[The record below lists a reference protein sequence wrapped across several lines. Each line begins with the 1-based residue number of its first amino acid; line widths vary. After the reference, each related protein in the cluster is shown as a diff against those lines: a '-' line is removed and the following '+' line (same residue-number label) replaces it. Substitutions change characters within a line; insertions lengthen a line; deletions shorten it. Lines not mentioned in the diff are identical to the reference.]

1 MSYVTDEY
9 PILAITATSIR
20 VVTTAIDLRKFERFS
35 ILFKNNNTAIAFTEL
50 QAQISINATVP
61 DSAADVAQDWI
72 AAEASSVNRVVDD
85 LYTLQNGNINS
96 ANIIGSGVGAANL
109 ETSSV
114 ITRAMNNGSI
124 TVEKNDYGTIVAI
137 QEIF

>member
-35 ILFKNNNTAIAFTEL
+35 ILFNNNTAIAFTEL

-72 AAEASSVNRVVDD
+72 AANSSIIPTPSALAATASVLTSAID
-85 LYTLQNGNINS
+85 NS
-96 ANIIGSGVGAANL
+96 YRWIRFLARTGSTATA
-109 ETSSV
+109 
-114 ITRAMNNGSI
+114 GSAR
-124 TVEKNDYGTIVAI
+124 IV
-137 QEIF
+137 FGGFRKY